1 MRRRFLLPWL
11 AALLVTIPPSCP
23 AGEAP
28 ADRGPL
34 QLTLKRAVQLALSP
48 EGNTYIQLSDENLRQ
63 AKSRTAEV
71 RSALLPDIE
80 AQASQTTAMR
90 SLAALGLDLAASDT
104 LLGAAK
110 APPPCTASPVICSV
124 LSTAEAPLLA
134 DIANKIPRVVGPFNS
149 VDVRARMSQSVFDF
163 SNIRRY
169 QSSRAA
175 FRAAK
180 SDRGATD
187 NSVSAAVAKAYLAAL
202 RADADVEAYQANV
215 SLAEA
220 LLKQAENQKN
230 AGTGTGIE
238 VTRAKV
244 QLANENQRLLVGR
257 NQQNNMHLELL
268 RVMGLNLSTELEL
281 TDKLGYEPVD
291 AISLEQAEAE
301 ALQNRPD
308 VKAQAEREAASRLNA
323 NAVKGERLPSL
334 VAYADYGTTGVNGDT
349 VALLPT
355 RDYGVSLRVPVFD
368 GGRRDAR
375 RAEVASQFRQERV
388 RTNDLHEQIELDVR
402 KALDGLHS
410 AEEQVKVAE
419 AGLSLAQ
426 SEFTQ
431 ARRRYEA
438 GVASSLEVTDA
449 QTRLDRASDNRIAAL
464 FNHNVARIDL
474 GQATGTIQE
483 MLQRDPAAEPRQP
496 VMTEPRGPETGALR
510 PAAAISALFAALP
523 PELSAQVQDAQAA
536 RIPEIL
542 AASPAAHPFTPSPP
556 ATMAAARAARTAPVR
571 KATPRRRTHRRV
583 HRRPAAGKTPRATKT
598 V

>member
-1 MRRRFLLPWL
+1 MHRGFLLP
-11 AALLVTIPPSCP
+11 LLVTAPLLCP
-23 AGEAP
+23 AGEGP

-34 QLTLKRAVQLALSP
+34 QLTLKRAVELALSP

-63 AKSRTAEV
+63 AKSRSAEV

-80 AQASQTTAMR
+80 TQAAQTTAMR
-90 SLAALGLDLAASDT
+90 SLAALGLDLAASDA

-110 APPPCTASPVICSV
+110 NPPPCTASPLICSV
-124 LSTAEAPLLA
+124 LNTAEAPLLA

-149 VDVRARMSQSVFDF
+149 VDVRARLTQSVFDF
-163 SNIRRY
+163 GNIRRY

-180 SDRGATD
+180 SDRSTTD
-187 NSVSAAVAKAYLAAL
+187 NSVSTTVAKSYLAAL
-202 RADADVEAYQANV
+202 RANADVEAYQSNV
-215 SLAEA
+215 ALAEA
-220 LLKQAENQKN
+220 VLKQAENQKS

-244 QLANENQRLLVGR
+244 QLSNEKQRLLVV
-257 NQQNNMHLELL
+257 QNERSKAHLQLL
-268 RVMGLNLSTELEL
+268 RVMGLNLATELDL
-281 TDKLGYEPVD
+281 TDKLSYEPVD
-291 AISLEQAEAE
+291 AVTVEQAEAE
-301 ALQNRPD
+301 ALKNRPD

-334 VAYADYGTTGVNGDT
+334 VAYADYGTTGVNGST

-355 RDYGVSLRVPVFD
+355 RDYGVALRVPIFD

-375 RAEVASQFRQERV
+375 RSETASQFRQERV
-388 RTNDLHEQIELDVR
+388 RTNDLHEQIELEVR
-402 KALDGLHS
+402 MALDSLHS

-449 QTRLDRASDNRIAAL
+449 QTRLERARDNRIAAL
-464 FNHNVARIDL
+464 FNHNVARFDL
-474 GQATGTIQE
+474 GQATGTILA
-483 MLQRDPAAEPRQP
+483 MLQREPAGEQSQP
-496 VMTEPRGPETGALR
+496 VMTEPKVPESSAVR
-510 PAAAISALFAALP
+510 PAAVTSELFATLP
-523 PELSAQVQDAQAA
+523 PELPAHLAELP
-536 RIPEIL
+536 PEPRTPGIF
-542 AASPAAHPFTPSPP
+542 AASPAAAPP
-556 ATMAAARAARTAPVR
+556 LLMTAARAARTAPAR
-571 KATPRRRTHRRV
+571 KATARRRAHRGA
-583 HRRPAAGKTPRATKT
+583 HRQSAARKARRATKT
-598 V
+598 A